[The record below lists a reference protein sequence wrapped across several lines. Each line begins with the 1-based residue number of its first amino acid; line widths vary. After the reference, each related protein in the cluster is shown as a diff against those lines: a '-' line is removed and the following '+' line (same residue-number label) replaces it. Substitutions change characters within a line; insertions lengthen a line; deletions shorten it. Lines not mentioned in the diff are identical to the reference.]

1 MKQIILDTDIG
12 TDVDDAM
19 ALALALASP
28 ELLIEGIT
36 TVHADAPLRAR
47 IARRLLALAG
57 RESIPVIPG
66 ASLPL
71 QMPLP
76 ENFHWK
82 PRLRGHE
89 GVGVLDPADL
99 SPTPDVTATADD
111 AAHFIIEKARAYP
124 GELSL
129 VAVGSLTNLGRALQI
144 QPRLADW
151 IRDVTIMGGVLD
163 TQRFTW
169 PPMFEVNLNC
179 DPLASQLVF
188 AANWP
193 ITLVPMEV
201 TTQVYLTADDRAAM
215 RAWDSP
221 LTTILVQLM
230 ENMQASFADF
240 SREVGVT
247 GDFFQGRTYMHD
259 PLAIYASMACQHL
272 TVRRMPV
279 RLEVIDNVLRTM
291 SPSDDAPNVHVC
303 VDVDTEAF
311 IAMWLQRVKALVST
325 GASQPKETGS

>member
-1 MKQIILDTDIG
+1 MKRIILDTDIG

-19 ALALALASP
+19 ALVLAVASP
-28 ELLIEGIT
+28 ELQIEGIT

-47 IARRLLALAG
+47 IARRLLAMAG
-57 RESIPVIPG
+57 CESIPVIAG

-82 PRLRGHE
+82 PHLRGHE
-89 GVGVLDPADL
+89 GIGVLNADEL
-99 SPTPDVTATADD
+99 HPTQDVNVTADD
-111 AAHFIIEKARAYP
+111 AAHFIIQTTQSMP

-129 VAVGSLTNLGRALQI
+129 ITIGALTNVGRALQI
-144 QPRLADW
+144 EPRLAAW
-151 IRDVTIMGGVLD
+151 IRDITIMGSVFD

-193 ITLVPMEV
+193 ITIVPMEV
-201 TTQVYLTADDRAAM
+201 TTQVYLTAEQRVILQ
-215 RAWDSP
+215 RWNKP
-221 LTTILVQLM
+221 LTNVLVQLM
-230 ENMQASFADF
+230 ENMLESFADF
-240 SREVGVT
+240 SREVGVS

-259 PLAIYASMACQHL
+259 PLAVYASMACQYT

-279 RLEVIDNVLRTM
+279 QLEIIDNVLRTM
-291 SPSDDAPNVHVC
+291 SRPDHAPKAQVC
-303 VDVDTEAF
+303 VDIDAGAFVD
-311 IAMWLQRVKALVST
+311 MWIGRVKALVR
-325 GASQPKETGS
+325 A

>member
-1 MKQIILDTDIG
+1 MKRIILDTDIG

-19 ALALALASP
+19 ALVLAVASP
-28 ELLIEGIT
+28 ELQIEGIT

-47 IARRLLALAG
+47 IARRLLDMTG
-57 RESIPVIPG
+57 NESVPVIAG

-89 GVGVLDPADL
+89 GVGVLEAAIL
-99 SPTPDVTATADD
+99 APTPDITTTADD
-111 AAHFIIEKARAYP
+111 AAHFIIEKAQACA

-129 VAVGSLTNLGRALQI
+129 ITIGALTNLGRALQI

-179 DPLASQLVF
+179 DPLASRLVF
-188 AANWP
+188 AAPWP

-201 TTQVYLTADDRAAM
+201 TTQVYLTTEHRAAM
-215 RAWDSP
+215 RAWDQP
-221 LTTILVQLM
+221 LSTTLVHLM
-230 ENMQASFADF
+230 EHMQESFADF

-247 GDFFQGRTYMHD
+247 SDFYQGRTYMHD
-259 PLAIYASMACQHL
+259 PLAVYASMACRYL
-272 TVRRMPV
+272 TVRRIPV
-279 RLEVIDNVLRTM
+279 QLEVIDNVLRTI
-291 SPSDDAPNVHVC
+291 SRPEHAPNVQVC
-303 VDVDTEAF
+303 VDVDAGAF
-311 IAMWLQRVKALVST
+311 VNMWIERVKALV
-325 GASQPKETGS
+325 GA

>member
-1 MKQIILDTDIG
+1 MKRIILDTDIG

-19 ALALALASP
+19 ALTLALASP
-28 ELLIEGIT
+28 ELHIEGIT

-57 RESIPVIPG
+57 NESIPVVAG

-76 ENFHWK
+76 DNFHWM

-89 GVGVLDPADL
+89 GIGVLDSEAL
-99 SPTPDVTATADD
+99 IPTANRAATADH
-111 AAHFIIEKARAYP
+111 AAQFIIERARAHP

-129 VAVGSLTNLGRALQI
+129 ITIGSLTNLGRALQI
-144 QPRLADW
+144 EPRLPGW

-163 TQRFTW
+163 TGRFTW

-179 DPLASQLVF
+179 DPLASQLVL
-188 AANWP
+188 AAAWP
-193 ITLVPMEV
+193 LTLVPMEV
-201 TTQVYLTADDRAAM
+201 TTQVYLTEAHRAAM
-215 RAWDSP
+215 RAWDRP
-221 LTTILVQLM
+221 LTTVLVQLM
-230 ENMQASFADF
+230 ENMQESFADF

-247 GDFFQGRTYMHD
+247 GDFYQGRTYMHD
-259 PLAIYASMACQHL
+259 PLAVYASMACQHL

-279 RLEVIDNVLRTM
+279 QLEIIDDVLRTV
-291 SPSDDAPNVHVC
+291 SRPGAAPNVEVC
-303 VDVDTEAF
+303 VDVDADAF
-311 IAMWLQRVKALVST
+311 VAMWIERVKALA
-325 GASQPKETGS
+325 GA